1 MKTKNNQNQ
10 IAISK
15 AKEEYPTRILHPTCH
30 VVLTQVCKLKL
41 ESLDIIGK
49 IKIFF
54 FLIDKGNSLKAKRL
68 KRVYTKYTKI
78 QRIKKQKVLTLTWW
92 LTSLQNQ
99 TTIKYDP

>member
-1 MKTKNNQNQ
+1 MEKNP
-10 IAISK
+10 SK
-15 AKEEYPTRILHPTCH
+15 EPF
-30 VVLTQVCKLKL
+30 
-41 ESLDIIGK
+41 
-49 IKIFF
+49 FF

-68 KRVYTKYTKI
+68 MRVYTKYTKI